1 MPYVEDIRQCNSID
15 DIIDYCHDAL
25 PIEYKGRPWTHPE
38 LKRGIN
44 LLASDV
50 ALNCYMSAY
59 GDMHVTKCRAAMMNF
74 PFNDI
79 QGSIEIVDWGCG
91 QGIGSATII
100 EVLRQRNLLQW
111 LRKVTLIEPSRSA
124 IERAND
130 NIRTLTHDT
139 VEIDVKNLFL
149 PANGIAEG
157 ETLSPIG
164 YRYNNVIHIFSNI
177 LDVTTID
184 LGAVARMVASAHGKH
199 FVLCIGPKNGAAYRL
214 EKFCSVF
221 GEQNY
226 FSQIDSVRYARTKR
240 TAHPY
245 TCMTRCFEYNGATID
260 LNRLAL
266 VGESHEAIYNEY
278 DLRLQI
284 QNHVLSPQKARIAW
298 RLENILSVD
307 DIMYI
312 DAVVNEVT
320 ADFIIVRP
328 NKGVLLLNVFE
339 ENLSECTLSE
349 DKKKIDVHG
358 QLYQSP
364 IDLISLCQSSIKDGI
379 EELLMST
386 IVDSRNFSL
395 IKKVVIFSENT
406 IDEIK
411 DFFGYK
417 GNVVNFTYVFGKE
430 FIEER
435 DVTQNLY
442 TTTGFLYNNN
452 AFDDVVRRKLAKI
465 ISPSWHSYQEGRID
479 MRPIGAQR
487 RLSESSVTQQKI
499 SGVAGSGKTQVLA
512 FRAVNAMKRTG
523 GDVLVLTYNITLA
536 NYLKFRLSE
545 IREDFSWEK
554 IDVYPYHQFFRI
566 RAAECQLHVEFGSY
580 QDETFFG
587 DSRNHKKY
595 SAVFVD
601 EVQDYTTEW
610 LRIIMQNFLLEPN
623 GELVVF
629 GDPKQNVYQRPL
641 DTNGDIRLGVIGG
654 QWNRQL
660 TTSRRFTNPRL
671 ANLAT
676 AFQAQFMANLP
687 SDDITT
693 ENIMSNTFNFQI
705 LTYIDMRQ
713 NNTTDALVSNI
724 ITIISNDSNEAR
736 DFVVLASSTKLLRN
750 IDTLYRQRTNEQ
762 TEITFISTEA
772 LEKLKQIHNVSD
784 ERAANWKFNRDFE
797 ALDRTRKQLF
807 TTEKR
812 CLKISTI
819 QSFKGWESP
828 SVIVILESDFALHN
842 TTFRPMSPQT
852 IYTAITRAREN
863 MYIINIGNDT
873 YHNFFYI
880 YAL

>member
-1 MPYVEDIRQCNSID
+1 MPYAEDIKQCNSID
-15 DIIDYCHDAL
+15 DIIDYCHNAL
-25 PIEYKGRPWTHPE
+25 PEEYKGRPWTHPE
-38 LKRGIN
+38 LNHGIN

-100 EVLRQRNLLQW
+100 EVLRQRNLFQW
-111 LRKVTLIEPSRSA
+111 LRKITLIEPSHSA

-130 NIRTLTHDT
+130 NIRTLTHGT
-139 VEIDVKNLFL
+139 VKIDVKNLFL
-149 PANGIAEG
+149 PANDIVEG
-157 ETLSPIG
+157 ETLNSIG
-164 YRYNNVIHIFSNI
+164 YRYNNIIHVFSNI
-177 LDVTTID
+177 LDVTAID
-184 LGAVARMVASAHGKH
+184 LGIVAKMVASAQGKH
-199 FVLCIGPKNGAAYRL
+199 FVLCIGPQNGAAYRI

-226 FSQIDSVRYARTKR
+226 FSQINSVRYARTRR

-260 LNRLAL
+260 LNKLAL
-266 VGESHEAIYNEY
+266 VDERHEAIYNEY

-284 QNHVLSPQKARIAW
+284 QNHVLSSQKARVAW

-312 DAVVNEVT
+312 DAAVNEV
-320 ADFIIVRP
+320 AVDFIIVRP
-328 NKGVLLLNVFE
+328 NKGILLLNIFE
-339 ENLSECTLSE
+339 ENLNECTLSE
-349 DKKKIDVHG
+349 DKKEINVHG

-364 IDLISLCQSSIKDGI
+364 IDLINLCQLSIKDGI

-386 IVDSRNFSL
+386 IEDNRNFSL
-395 IKKVVIFSENT
+395 IKKAVVFSENS

-411 DFFGYK
+411 KFFEYQN
-417 GNVVNFTYVFGKE
+417 NVFNFTFIFGKE
-430 FIEER
+430 IIENR
-435 DVTQNLY
+435 DISQNLY
-442 TTTGFLYNNN
+442 TTIGFLYNNN
-452 AFDDVVRRKLAKI
+452 AFDDVVRRKLARM

-479 MRPIGAQR
+479 MQPIGAQK
-487 RLSESSVTQQKI
+487 RLSESSITQQKI

-566 RAAECQLHVEFGSY
+566 RAAECQLHVEFSSY
-580 QDETFFG
+580 QNEAFFENSKG
-587 DSRNHKKY
+587 HKKY
-595 SAVFVD
+595 SAIFVD

-610 LRIIMQNFLLEPN
+610 LRIIMQNFLLVPN

-641 DTNGDIRLGVIGG
+641 DANGDIRLGIIGG

-676 AFQAQFMANLP
+676 AFQTQFMANLP
-687 SDDITT
+687 TDDIVA
-693 ENIMSNTFNFQI
+693 ENTISNTFNFQI
-705 LTYIDMRQ
+705 VTYIDLRQ
-713 NNTTDALVSNI
+713 NNSIESIITNI
-724 ITIISNDSNEAR
+724 INIISNDNNEAR
-736 DFVVLASSTKLLRN
+736 DFAVLASSTKLLRN
-750 IDTLYRQRTNEQ
+750 IDILYRQRTNEQ
-762 TEITFISTEA
+762 TEITFI
-772 LEKLKQIHNVSD
+772 Q
-784 ERAANWKFNRDFE
+784 
-797 ALDRTRKQLF
+797 
-807 TTEKR
+807 
-812 CLKISTI
+812 
-819 QSFKGWESP
+819 ESHC
-828 SVIVILESDFALHN
+828 VK
-842 TTFRPMSPQT
+842 
-852 IYTAITRAREN
+852 YC
-863 MYIINIGNDT
+863 
-873 YHNFFYI
+873 FY
-880 YAL
+880 